1 MPDGKLK
8 IYKATWEDFGGTTP
22 LPDFNDL
29 LTQNIKGEAWLHQ
42 TKKPYTLEE
51 KFGKIPTTIQG
62 FEQPENISFKT
73 PEDMAM
79 DELKARNLP
88 FTTRAIAKITDFL
101 LKNNLHNTSGG
112 DVIKE
117 IGTPI
122 VSGLMRT
129 QESMQKN
136 PNILQ
141 NPEAMLGTASTLFGT
156 LMSPFSAIKMG
167 TEKVGGETAGKVAE
181 VGSLAFT
188 GGIPLVVG
196 YLTSQGAT
204 ELAKKVSEGLEL
216 TPKESETVQEVAG
229 LTAFILGDKSARSFG
244 KKINT
249 SLGVKVKSWIDEAV
263 PDQMSNSVFR
273 KGEGETVP
281 EGTYRD
287 LLKGQDQQRIIN
299 NPPEKRAYQEPT
311 QELNVPTE
319 IITNEGTPTKPIFSY
334 DQIRERINEIDKEV
348 RKAEL
353 EGNESLFNELQSEK
367 QRWTQQL
374 EDNNATQKGNIQENN
389 VEQYSGT
396 NKIGQT
402 PETSGSNS
410 LFDQT
415 QTKRQKA
422 EITTYEENKK
432 AIESILDENKGLL
445 TERQIRSKLTSLV
458 EEGKLKKAISTESI
472 KKIKD
477 EWKQRQPKPKVQE
490 IKSTPNE
497 LGLKIP
503 NENNTKTV
511 FSYDKNAPVTL
522 KEYIEKNPDVLEK
535 VKDLK
540 TFEEVQNAVL
550 SDWNQKREGV
560 LSGKKS
566 QGEGITNL
574 DQEKPLVKEEVKT
587 ETNIN
592 KPAKDLLDKTTKE
605 PETGSMWDELFSKR
619 RSTEEIKRDIEKA
632 NREGFNNVGSVLGA
646 VNTKAMKLYYE
657 LALNKFEEGAKDF
670 GNWSEQMLKDAGEN
684 IRPHLR
690 KIYDELKVNAKINDQ
705 PVKDW
710 INKYKDNLKL
720 ELKPIDGKII
730 DPNTGQEGAARHKA
744 GREKSTIEYNDN
756 TQGSTWYHELAHVIN
771 NKIRQ
776 IDPKFL
782 EEFKPEIDKLAPS
795 NKPLNEKFADAFERI
810 YTDPSVPRTRLAKVL
825 EQQFSDLP
833 KSFELARRTNKELG
847 FEKLP
852 ERESGIREEKSLDW
866 LEQKYDAPKETI
878 NEVESARN
886 TKLYQELR
894 DDGTQTFQEALK
906 ESARLQ
912 DITEAKLLELDPKT
926 LNGKVFNKAQQVKID
941 QIAINKALQVGEL
954 RKTFGEKL
962 GTDQAKILEKEIL
975 NLVKLQALAKNNLRE
990 AARVMESARKRNRLS
1005 PEEYE
1010 LIDKIAGEIDKA
1022 NKNTNLTER
1031 VKGIEDATNPTL
1043 KDKAMYWWY
1052 NSILSNPLTDLANI
1066 GGNLSNLAWE
1076 VVTQP
1081 KSIIDGSFFTGI
1093 KLGWE
1098 NAKRVWDGQQQAISK
1113 YTDLSGKYSE
1123 ILKTKTKTGTRIKN
1137 TLLPTERL
1145 KIEDAFFR
1153 SIFENIREQQQAKRT
1168 AKEFKTT
1175 AKEVIDIYTQ
1185 ILEGKDPQSILVTE
1199 NGLARFEKEVKSIE
1213 DYANKMVFQKEL
1225 GQAGKLAQSLL
1236 NTKPMLP
1243 VKMLALPFLRIAVN
1257 LTKMS
1262 LESSPVGLL
1271 KPLLKRAEYK
1281 DLTKLEKQDIY
1292 RRALAGTVIL
1302 SGIASLVST
1311 GEIEITGEAPADPRI
1326 RELWEKAGYK
1336 SNSIVIN
1343 NSDGTKTLI
1352 AYPNVSPFNITL
1364 GAVGTLMTEM
1374 KYDKPKE
1381 EGSGWL
1387 DNATDKALNSVLSMV
1402 RVLGNQSFLQGTS
1415 QLLTTIEKG
1424 DAKNI
1429 KQQIIRMGTPNLFS
1443 LFEGNADFGEGRKL
1457 YETEGILDQVKER
1470 LGITGDLKPKVD
1482 AYGEDR
1488 LSTYRRFPIPRQEKV
1503 DKIAEFLLRTGNVI
1517 GTPSNP
1523 KLQGKETLSQDE
1535 YRVFVKEYKQ
1545 NMHKALNRTFDLL
1558 QKLESQG
1565 EVGSMTI
1572 DRLMSALKQESRELA
1587 KIKAKH
1593 Q

>member
-1 MPDGKLK
+1 MPGGKLK

-311 QELNVPTE
+311 QELNVPTK

-396 NKIGQT
+396 DKIGQT

-503 NENNTKTV
+503 NEYNDKTV
-511 FSYDKNAPVTL
+511 FNYDKNAPVTL
-522 KEYIEKNPDVLEK
+522 KEYLKDNPDALDK

-560 LSGKKS
+560 LSGKKN
-566 QGEGITNL
+566 Q
-574 DQEKPLVKEEVKT
+574 
-587 ETNIN
+587 
-592 KPAKDLLDKTTKE
+592 PAKDLLNEATKE

-632 NREGFNNVGSVLGA
+632 NREGLNNLGSVLGA